1 MNIKLIGA
9 LLVAVVIAGLGAR
22 ILMLKADVS
31 ALKAERS
38 DLRAEVARQEE
49 LVRNREARIAGLE
62 QVVAVRD
69 QEIAA
74 VNGQVAATQKAMEQ
88 FNGRIRQ
95 MQKILSAAVAV
106 DAKPGSVIDDETN
119 RAVVRHLNQLV
130 VPPVLRDEAAAAG
143 NPHPGTGE
151 MEPVPQAVWGG
162 HGAYAVGRDTTPG
175 QP

>member
-1 MNIKLIGA
+1 MNGKLIGV

-31 ALKAERS
+31 GLEAERAE
-38 DLRAEVARQEE
+38 LRAEVARQEE

-74 VNGQVAATQKAMEQ
+74 VNGQVAATRQAMDQ

-130 VPPVLRDEAAAAG
+130 VPPVLRDETAADG
-143 NPHPGTGE
+143 NPRPGIGE
-151 MEPVPQAVWGG
+151 IEPVPASVWGG
-162 HGAYAVGRDTTPG
+162 HGAYAVERDATPG